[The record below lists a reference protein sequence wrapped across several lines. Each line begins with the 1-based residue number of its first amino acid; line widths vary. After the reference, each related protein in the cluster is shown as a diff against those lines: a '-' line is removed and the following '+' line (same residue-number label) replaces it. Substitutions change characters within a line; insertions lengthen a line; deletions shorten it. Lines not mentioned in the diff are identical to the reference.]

1 MGSDHWVFFSVG
13 GLMASS
19 ISGGHYAAIAFGF
32 MSVASIIIWACG
44 D

>member
-1 MGSDHWVFFSVG
+1 MGSDHWVFFSSG
-13 GLMASS
+13 GLISSAASGS
-19 ISGGHYAAIAFGF
+19 HYGMIAFGL